1 MEKNLQKT
9 LCFQNTAIRFYGW
22 HTSNIYVRYDVDVSN
37 LNIFWVHAWNW
48 TSWCTYFRRCTFL
61 LNLAIIAGIIGIPL
75 LVWRIKLI
83 SRLFEKGDEV
93 KGSIT
98 HIRFNRDRGKIK
110 YEYIY
115 QNQKYQAGN
124 SVFKTGRTKYYQQGD
139 EIVLLVDS
147 ENPKKAV
154 IKDLY
159 AKEIV

>member
-1 MEKNLQKT
+1 MEKNLQKPSVFRI
-9 LCFQNTAIRFYGW
+9 LQSDFMAGIP
-22 HTSNIYVRYDVDVSN
+22 V
-37 LNIFWVHAWNW
+37 IFMFVMMLMYLIL
-48 TSWCTYFRRCTFL
+48 TYFGYMPGIGRHGALTSEDAPFF